1 VAIAYKGSGGAAATS
16 VTIPT
21 HAVGDLILIFT
32 VRAAASG
39 YASVPSA
46 GGTVPTW
53 TSIDTGTYG
62 PDYFSSYANLRVAS
76 TIATATNH
84 TSGTWTNADYMVAV
98 VFSGTAVSPK
108 GGSAFNGGTSGDY
121 GATTLTAPAVTLQN
135 AGGSSAI
142 VKFTWNPVSSW
153 STPSGYTSRYA
164 DAATVFAQVIT
175 KNTTTS
181 DATAT
186 TSTTGSGFSWVSYAL
201 ELKEPATAAFFAMF

>member
-1 VAIAYKGSGGAAATS
+1 MAIAYKGSGAVVADS
-16 VTIPT
+16 VTLPT
-21 HAVGDLILIFT
+21 HAVGDLILVFAI
-32 VRAAASG
+32 RDQASG

-62 PDYFSSYANLRVAS
+62 PDALPSYANLRVAS

-84 TSGTWTNADYMVAV
+84 TSGTWTNARYIAAV
-98 VFSGTAVSPK
+98 VFSGTAISPK
-108 GGSAFNGGTSGDY
+108 GGSAFNGGTSGTI

-142 VKFTWNPVSSW
+142 VKVTWNPVGSW

-164 DAATVFAQVIT
+164 DAATTLFQVIT

-186 TSTTGSGFSWVSYAL
+186 TSTTGNGFSWVSYAL

>member
-1 VAIAYKGSGGAAATS
+1 MAIAYKGSGAAAATS
-16 VTIPT
+16 VTLPT
-21 HAVGDLILIFT
+21 HAVGDLILVFT
-32 VRAAASG
+32 LRDTSG

-62 PDYFSSYANLRVAS
+62 PDGLSTYANLRVAS

-84 TSGTWTNADYMVAV
+84 TSGTWTSAKYIAAV
-98 VFSGTAVSPK
+98 VVSGTAVSPK
-108 GGSAFNGGTSGDY
+108 GGSAFNGGTEAG
-121 GATTLTAPAVTLQN
+121 TLTAPAVTLQN

-142 VKFTWNPVSSW
+142 VKVTWNLVSSW

-164 DAATVFAQVIT
+164 DAATTFFQVIT

-186 TSTTGSGFSWVSYAL
+186 TSTTGNGYSWVSYAL